1 MIKDPTGLNES
12 NELTMTKKEK
22 LLQQINE
29 AFAKNNTEVIIKHVT
44 DDISWTAVGDFTVE
58 GKEALNKA
66 LKSMQSEEPYH
77 LEIKNIITHGYS
89 AAVDGLMKS
98 ADGKTYAFCDI
109 YSFEGF
115 TDPKITEM
123 TSYVI
128 EIKE

>member
-1 MIKDPTGLNES
+1 MS
-12 NELTMTKKEK
+12 KKEK

-29 AFAKNNTEVIIKHVT
+29 AFSKNNTDFIIKHVT
-44 DDISWTAVGDFTVE
+44 DDISWTAVGDFTVN
-58 GKEALNKA
+58 GKEAFSKA
-66 LKSMQSEEPYH
+66 LKSMQSDKPYH
-77 LEIKNIITHGYS
+77 LEIKNIITHGNS

-98 ADGKTYAFCDI
+98 SDGNKTYAFCDI

-115 TDPKITEM
+115 SDPKITEM